1 MVSNPKPGAACK
13 VWYRTTLR
21 DYMPLHGKIGK
32 VVRVSRGRPR
42 NHVIEIDGEEYAV
55 PFGNLIEVEKA
66 SK

>member
-1 MVSNPKPGAACK
+1 M
-13 VWYRTTLR
+13 WYRTTLR